1 MNFNS
6 HIQDSSQN
14 HQAFTL
20 DNLSFPLNSEF
31 ALGLKPP
38 VYLCFNQLSK
48 LLLVEVGLGRG
59 EGVVKYSRI
68 GGKNT
73 SSPLWCI
80 HRDLV
85 DSNSRR
91 LYLCCIP
98 CSFAISAFSCTDSVA
113 VNWPQSGF
121 YLVNITVVFF

>member
-6 HIQDSSQN
+6 HIQDSSHN
-14 HQAFTL
+14 HQAFKL

-38 VYLCFNQLSK
+38 VYLCFDQLSK
-48 LLLVEVGLGRG
+48 LLLVKVGLGRG
-59 EGVVKYSRI
+59 EGVVKYSGI
-68 GGKNT
+68 GEKNT

-98 CSFAISAFSCTDSVA
+98 CSFAISAFSCTDIVA
-113 VNWPQSGF
+113 IKRSQPES

>member
-6 HIQDSSQN
+6 HIQDSLHN

-48 LLLVEVGLGRG
+48 LLLVEIGLGGG
-59 EGVVKYSRI
+59 EGVVKNSKFGEKI
-68 GGKNT
+68 T

-98 CSFAISAFSCTDSVA
+98 CSFAISAFSCTDIVA
-113 VNWPQSGF
+113 IKRSQPES